1 MVKGGGG
8 SRGVEVKITGMRRDR
23 SQGAR
28 RLAKSWVIL
37 IVIKIISL
45 VVGTAMGRRDEP
57 DAIVLL
63 RTRTD

>member
-37 IVIKIISL
+37 VIKIISM
-45 VVGTAMGRRDEP
+45 VVGTGMGRRDEP

>member
-8 SRGVEVKITGMRRDR
+8 SREVEVKITGMRRDR

-37 IVIKIISL
+37 VIKIISM
-45 VVGTAMGRRDEP
+45 VVGTGMGRRDEP